1 MGLHAITITGFS
13 LGGTSPVPDPDGFQL
28 RAYRID
34 KLYAHDDQVGP
45 FARMPFLG
53 GSLHG
58 TSWLAE
64 NGTSLLQV
72 RPNLLILP
80 LYHKIRIRLQPILGI
95 LVQFDDRVETLRAA
109 GHIPLTE
116 RIEWDV
122 YLTTVKPLK
131 SELLTAGALQPTY
144 RREVLLQPMPRFL
157 WRATATSAGATVLD
171 FLFDATDIERGPF
184 FVRAIEHD
192 AALSVILRAVGQAV
206 AGIPALHNDP
216 DWPVWSW
223 FAAQP

>member
-1 MGLHAITITGFS
+1 M
-13 LGGTSPVPDPDGFQL
+13 PDPDGLQL

-53 GSLHG
+53 GGLLG

-80 LYHKIRIRLQPILGI
+80 L
-95 LVQFDDRVETLRAA
+95 
-109 GHIPLTE
+109 
-116 RIEWDV
+116 
-122 YLTTVKPLK
+122 
-131 SELLTAGALQPTY
+131 
-144 RREVLLQPMPRFL
+144 
-157 WRATATSAGATVLD
+157 
-171 FLFDATDIERGPF
+171 LFDATDIERGPF
-184 FVRAIEHD
+184 FVRAIEYD
-192 AALSVILRAVGQAV
+192 AALSVILRAVGQTV
-206 AGIPALHNDP
+206 AEIPALHSDP